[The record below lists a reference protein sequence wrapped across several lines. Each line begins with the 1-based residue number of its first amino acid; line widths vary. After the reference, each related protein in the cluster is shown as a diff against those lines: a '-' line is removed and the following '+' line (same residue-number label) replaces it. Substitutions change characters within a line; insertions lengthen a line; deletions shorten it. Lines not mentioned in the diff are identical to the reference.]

1 MATESISARELAA
14 LVKPVR
20 ALLTKKNKEAAVML
34 VTERTKCGLEESK
47 EFVEH
52 VESRPAA
59 RAQDVAE
66 GVTLGEAAAD
76 EMESEP
82 QLAARS
88 IAQSVEAREAVDA
101 KDMSLAEWYA
111 RFMQRTTTSSWRSA
125 GAGTLLEKNGGAE
138 ARTFGTSYDNGT
150 KIPAGSD
157 KSRLVRR
164 PGALLWP
171 TRLRDSRAENLKLVM
186 QTMGQKDVKTAM
198 KYQHPELD
206 IVRTALNETAPG
218 TPQAGS

>member
-1 MATESISARELAA
+1 MSAESISARELAA

-34 VTERTKCGLEESK
+34 VRERTKCGLEESK
-47 EFVEH
+47 EFVKH

-66 GVTLGEAAAD
+66 LWIGVTLGEAAAD

-111 RFMQRTTTSSWRSA
+111 RFMQTHSYREWEQLIEKIIALKKTEGPLAESA
-125 GAGTLLEKNGGAE
+125 
-138 ARTFGTSYDNGT
+138 
-150 KIPAGSD
+150 ISD
-157 KSRLVRR
+157 
-164 PGALLWP
+164 
-171 TRLRDSRAENLKLVM
+171 
-186 QTMGQKDVKTAM
+186 
-198 KYQHPELD
+198 
-206 IVRTALNETAPG
+206 
-218 TPQAGS
+218 